1 MRNLFIFLTIL
12 ILCFFK
18 ESCTSDQWRGMM
30 NEPPRGEAEM
40 YAWEP
45 PSEDDLRLRRV
56 RQRDM
61 DALAVDIEKLFL
73 VDNDLSKEESVMLAA
88 LMAADQNLQTME
100 SVVNEKI
107 GGVGKKVE
115 EKQAAIDDL
124 KGSVKKTETEI
135 DDIKNPKPPKKL
147 APEFYNDAIILYK
160 QGRFDKSISRFEVAL
175 KENPPH
181 FLLDNIH
188 FGIGSAYYR
197 LHKWKQAAKHF
208 NVVLDKYGEG
218 DKWPAS
224 HLMLALV
231 YNIINEKSKAVY
243 QLETAL
249 ARNIPDETRK
259 VIERILPIIEKADSH
274 GTS

>member
-1 MRNLFIFLTIL
+1 MRNLFISLTIL
-12 ILCFFK
+12 LLCFFQ
-18 ESCTSDQWRGMM
+18 ESCTSDPWRWMM
-30 NEPPRGEAEM
+30 DEPPRGEAEM

-61 DALAVDIEKLFL
+61 DALAVEIEKLFI

-88 LMAADQNLQTME
+88 LMATDQKLQSTE
-100 SVVNEKI
+100 SLINEKI
-107 GGVGKKVE
+107 GGVAKKVE

-124 KGSVKKTETEI
+124 KGSVKKAETEI

-160 QGRFDKSISRFEVAL
+160 QGRFDKSISQFETAL
-175 KENPPH
+175 KEKPPH

-259 VIERILPIIEKADSH
+259 VVERVLPIIQKADSH